1 MPRMG
6 AGGVVGDAQVKLKPV
21 CTYGL
26 DGEPGTP
33 TGVRQVF
40 YLAAREPAHAEH
52 PATMGDAHRTP
63 ECLGRGRNVAV
74 RSPEALLPAL
84 AVAEP
89 EALVAHLLGIGLER
103 GQHGA
108 GA

>member
-6 AGGVVGDAQVKLKPV
+6 AGGVVGDAQVKLEPV
-21 CTYGL
+21 RTYGL

-40 YLAAREPAHAEH
+40 YLAARESAHAEH
-52 PATMGDAHRTP
+52 PAAMGDAHRAP
-63 ECLGRGRNVAV
+63 EGLGRGRNVAV
-74 RSPEALLPAL
+74 RSPEALLAAL

-89 EALVAHLLGIGLER
+89 GALVAHLLGIGLDR
-103 GQHGA
+103 LQQGA